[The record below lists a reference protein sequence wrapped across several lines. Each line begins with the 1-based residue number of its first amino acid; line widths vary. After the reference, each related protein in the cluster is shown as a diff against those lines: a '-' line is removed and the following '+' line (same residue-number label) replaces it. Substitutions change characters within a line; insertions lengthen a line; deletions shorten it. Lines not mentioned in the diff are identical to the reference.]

1 MKTIEKTFWYLLAF
15 FILYSLIGFK
25 LISYILETQIVKNID
40 ENLKV
45 KSSVERIEFN
55 PFIFKIKIKNFNIND
70 LDNQSILNTKKVIL
84 DVDLINSI
92 SSKTIL
98 ANDTLV
104 DNLVLNIKENINN
117 EINLLNLV
125 KPKENVVEK
134 NQTEN
139 ESTQNTNIDFL
150 ISKFNL
156 TNATI
161 NFTKELKENNYK
173 IRITNIN
180 NSLKNLGSKT
190 SEAINILTLNIDE
203 KTSIKTETSI
213 LHNNFSRIV
222 VNSNVNISNLDIKKL
237 SDYKKELLKDID
249 LKELLLNSDF
259 KIKYEVDKNNLQVD
273 SKKLLLTNLDV
284 NLNNKTDIKSKK
296 INLNNTKLTLDNKSN
311 INLEIKNLNINNTNV
326 NDKPSILLKNK
337 DLSLNDISLAF
348 NETNK
353 KLSIKDIL
361 ISSLDFK
368 QDKNIDVEL
377 NNLNLDTLDFD
388 INNNFLQL
396 GKTKLTNANL
406 KYIHLNKKDDNLKNE
421 KISEK
426 VSKSES
432 VENKFFIKT
441 DNLNIIQSKLYFE
454 DRTLEVPF
462 ITEITDLKGFVS
474 KINTQNNTISDLSV
488 NGVIDKYA
496 TANIDAKVN
505 LNNVKILSDIDFK
518 IKNLPIKSF
527 TPYSKKYIAQDL
539 DGGKLDVNLKY
550 NIENSNLDAK
560 NNVVITKIELGK
572 KYEDENATSLP
583 LGIAIALLEDT
594 NDKIEINLPVTG
606 NLDDPEFSIAPIVWK
621 AFTNL
626 ILKAI
631 TAPFSLLGA
640 IFDFGDD
647 EINKLSFQF
656 NETTITPIQ
665 KETLDKLVKVLTN
678 RPNMALEYKHSYN
691 SNLEKNKIINEKYEK
706 FILNKPK
713 NIKVKEYLLN
723 YYKTKNDDK
732 KIAQL
737 NKDFD
742 KKEKELLEFLK
753 NYFKENIKVT
763 KSEFEK
769 IAISRSENIKQYLLK
784 NGVKQNQIHIINEF
798 VEETLQNESIIIEFK
813 VNTI

>member
-98 ANDTLV
+98 ANDILV

-125 KPKENVVEK
+125 KPKENGLEK

-150 ISKFNL
+150 ISKFDL

-190 SEAINILTLNIDE
+190 NEAINILTLNIDE

-213 LHNNFSRIV
+213 LHNNFSSIV
-222 VNSNVNISNLDIKKL
+222 VDSNVNISNLDIKKL
-237 SDYKKELLKDID
+237 SDYKKELFKDID

-284 NLNNKTDIKSKK
+284 YLNNKTDIKSKK
-296 INLNNTKLTLDNKSN
+296 INLNDTKLTLDNKSN

-396 GKTKLTNANL
+396 GKTKLTNANI
-406 KYIHLNKKDDNLKNE
+406 KYIHFNKKDENLKNE
-421 KISEK
+421 KINEK

-560 NNVVITKIELGK
+560 NNVLITKIELGK

-678 RPNMALEYKHSYN
+678 RPNMALEYKHLYN

-713 NIKVKEYLLN
+713 NIKEKEYLLN

-737 NKDFD
+737 IKDFD

-753 NYFKENIKVT
+753 NYIKENIKIT
-763 KSEFEK
+763 KSDFEK

-798 VEETLQNESIIIEFK
+798 VEETLQNDSIIIEFK

>member
-98 ANDTLV
+98 ANDILV

-125 KPKENVVEK
+125 KPKENGLEK

-150 ISKFNL
+150 ISKFDL

-213 LHNNFSRIV
+213 LHNNFSSIV
-222 VNSNVNISNLDIKKL
+222 VDSNVNISNLDIKKL
-237 SDYKKELLKDID
+237 SDYKKELFKDID

-296 INLNNTKLTLDNKSN
+296 INLNDTKLTLDNKSN

-396 GKTKLTNANL
+396 GKTKLTNANI
-406 KYIHLNKKDDNLKNE
+406 KYIHFNKKDENLKNE

-560 NNVVITKIELGK
+560 NNVLITKIELGK

-678 RPNMALEYKHSYN
+678 RPNMALEYKHLYN

-713 NIKVKEYLLN
+713 NIKEKEYLLN

-737 NKDFD
+737 IKDFD

-753 NYFKENIKVT
+753 NYIKENIKIT
-763 KSEFEK
+763 KSDFEK

-798 VEETLQNESIIIEFK
+798 VEETLQNDSIIIEFK